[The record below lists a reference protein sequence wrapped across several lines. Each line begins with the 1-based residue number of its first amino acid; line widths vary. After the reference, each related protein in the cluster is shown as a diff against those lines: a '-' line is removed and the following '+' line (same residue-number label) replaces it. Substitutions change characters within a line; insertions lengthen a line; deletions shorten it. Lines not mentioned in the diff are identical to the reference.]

1 VNAKAGHSQDRPSY
15 HGRIVEHGIVPD
27 ATSEARSETPPMNT
41 IPTTDAGQL
50 ALPWH
55 TASFASATGPA
66 LQKRQKPL
74 ARRGFPRF
82 DQLRFQSG
90 QATGRAPLREKF
102 SVRVGKALA
111 PVR

>member
-1 VNAKAGHSQDRPSY
+1 
-15 HGRIVEHGIVPD
+15 
-27 ATSEARSETPPMNT
+27 MNT

-55 TASFASATGPA
+55 TASFASATGLA

-74 ARRGFPRF
+74 ARTGFPRF

-90 QATGRAPLREKF
+90 QATGRARAMVDWTENRSLPAAAGGWEVSCRTSAVREAADARNGRPRG
-102 SVRVGKALA
+102 VV
-111 PVR
+111 P